1 MRIKAFDDW
10 KSLIHIFLGFVT
22 ELITIPDIKLLII
35 TLFIAYETIEL
46 INDRDPGS
54 FVGDVIE
61 FTIGIALA
69 KAVIYII

>member
-10 KSLIHIFLGFVT
+10 KSLIHTLLGFIT

-54 FVGDVIE
+54 FVGDAIE